1 MYSSLRH
8 IINHR
13 AAGLVLLACALV
25 LIRAPVSIAASPPI
39 QGAACTTAPAGPD
52 PTPTVCIADLTAQI
66 DGISPNNSF
75 TVSWRTPQPQTG
87 QVKLIGGSSFD
98 DVRGAA
104 FNGTTHYVLVNNLEP
119 GISYQFDIVSGGT
132 TYNKSGAHWSANLG
146 PALPPRTSGPSP
158 DTILGVIKNPD
169 GENADDALVYAIVQQ
184 GDGAGSGGRSSLLSQ
199 ILTAD
204 DAGFFHIDLAQARTS
219 NGSAWYDYSPTA
231 DKLIIRGVN
240 KNGFGATNVS
250 TGTPR
255 AGKPVLS
262 LTIGSGSSA
271 AQTATPT
278 LPLPTSTPTVP
289 TSATTI
295 TPTETLT
302 PTLTLTP
309 VLSTDTPEL
318 PTRAPATEPPP
329 TPGITIAP
337 AGETSSAGSTA
348 LTPTAPS
355 EPNQETE
362 TAVTHIIFAQT
373 ATPSSSQSGAGLS
386 SRDLSIVLLAVVLF
400 IGAVL
405 LGLAGFFIFRR

>member
-1 MYSSLRH
+1 MYSSPRH

-13 AAGLVLLACALV
+13 LAGLVLLFCALI
-25 LIRAPVSIAASPPI
+25 LILAPVPVSASPPL

-87 QVKLIGGSSFD
+87 QVNLIGGSSFD
-98 DVRGAA
+98 DVRGAD
-104 FNGTTHYVLVNNLEP
+104 FSGTTHYVLVNNLQP
-119 GISYQFDIVSGGT
+119 STGYQFDIVSGGS
-132 TYNKSGAHWSANLG
+132 TYNKSGAHWSAMLG
-146 PALPPRTSGPSP
+146 PALPKRPADPKGE
-158 DTILGVIKNPD
+158 IIGIINNPD
-169 GENADDALVYAIVQQ
+169 GNPADDALVYAIIQQ
-184 GDGAGSGGRSSLLSQ
+184 GDGEGTGGRSSLLSQ
-199 ILTAD
+199 ILTPD
-204 DAGFFHIDLAQARTS
+204 DVGFFHIDLTQARTP
-219 NGSAWYDYSPTA
+219 NGSAWYDYSPTG

-289 TSATTI
+289 TSTTTI

-309 VLSTDTPEL
+309 VLPTDTPEL